1 MNCENMTQLQ
11 KDVLALAPELSFIL
25 AGDMGE
31 ARYNMA
37 CQLAIL
43 NVSETAFGDRYN
55 LAMALYIAHTLT
67 LQNLVSKQGAMAAGI
82 TQGSIA
88 SEKEGDLEVSYG
100 AVSGAN
106 SGDELLNKTY
116 YGKLFL
122 DLRRKCVLTVLTR
135 LG

>member
-1 MNCENMTQLQ
+1 
-11 KDVLALAPELSFIL
+11 
-25 AGDMGE
+25 
-31 ARYNMA
+31 
-37 CQLAIL
+37 
-43 NVSETAFGDRYN
+43 
-55 LAMALYIAHTLT
+55 
-67 LQNLVSKQGAMAAGI
+67 MAAGI
-82 TQGSIA
+82 TQGNIA

-106 SGDELLNKTY
+106 GADELLNKTY